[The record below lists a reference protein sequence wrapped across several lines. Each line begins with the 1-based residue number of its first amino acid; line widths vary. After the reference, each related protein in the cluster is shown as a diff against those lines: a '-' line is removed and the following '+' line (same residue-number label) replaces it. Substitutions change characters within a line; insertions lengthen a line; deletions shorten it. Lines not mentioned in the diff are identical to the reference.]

1 MIIRNG
7 NRPSERRACALQ
19 HRVTG
24 AAAVL
29 LAITAYACER
39 PASHTV
45 HIKNDDTVDLKVRI
59 ETSDGCCHWEKQVV
73 ASGSGIFEFRSDR
86 DLVLHVTVASTD
98 SGALERSGGYMS
110 GFSASHE
117 ALYGTCVTISRQ
129 QIAIETCS
137 H

>member
-7 NRPSERRACALQ
+7 NSPIERRACTLQ
-19 HRVTG
+19 HRVVG
-24 AAAVL
+24 VAAVM

-45 HIKNDDTVDLKVRI
+45 HIKNDDNVGLKVRI
-59 ETSDGCCHWEKQVV
+59 ETSDDCCHWERQVD
-73 ASGSGIFEFRSDR
+73 ASGSGMFEFRSDR
-86 DLVLHVTVASTD
+86 DLVLHVTVTSAN
-98 SGALERSGGYMS
+98 SGVLERSGGYMS

-117 ALYGTCVTISRQ
+117 ALYGTCVTVSRQ